1 MMRKTDNFE
10 NLLHSVRTDGTDQGF
25 MTAQGVL
32 TMPKLKKQVVT
43 TMTRLITALF
53 G

>member
-1 MMRKTDNFE
+1 MIRKTDDYK
-10 NLLHSVRTDGTDQGF
+10 NLLHSVRTDGTDQGS

-32 TMPKLKKQVVT
+32 TMSKLKKQVVT